1 MFVEHHSLSD
11 RQGEVSLYSTR
22 VSLALASFLLRLL
35 TLCVSEREYGEAGHM
50 DATAQLKMSKDKLLE
65 SFSLLPCGSQGQNSG
80 SRDRQ
85 GTHLPAE
92 PPYEPWFELF

>member
-1 MFVEHHSLSD
+1 MGD
-11 RQGEVSLYSTR
+11 QQGEVSLCPTR

-35 TLCVSEREYGEAGHM
+35 TLCVSEREYGGAGHM

-65 SFSLLPCGSQGQNSG
+65 SSLLPCGSQGQNSG

-85 GTHLPAE
+85 GTHLSAE
-92 PPYEPWFELF
+92 PPYQPWFWLF